1 MELTDVLRLDLVET
15 NVTTATLTFLV
26 IMLVLLAWHTT
37 SSFSRLDKV
46 GVRHPPPLPFIGNLL
61 YFREGFWESHNK
73 LIRNYGPS
81 CGYYIG
87 RRMYIVIS
95 EPDMIKCIL
104 EDDFRNFRNRMS
116 PDLVFKP
123 FADSIVMLRDEK
135 WEKVRSILT
144 PAFSIA
150 KIKEMT
156 PLIDEACNILLNN
169 LKVYAESGA
178 AFDIQRNY
186 GCFMLDIVASIAFG
200 THINSQKTPN
210 DIFVKYTKRFFEPLI
225 FKPLLILA
233 VAFPFIMI
241 PLLRILPNKKRDE
254 VNGFFISLIKN
265 MITLRNQQDPNE
277 RRRDFLQ
284 LMLDARIPT
293 TDTVMKQSDRVNQD
307 DFPEALPKKQQVW
320 LNDDEIAGQASLFLI
335 AGYETSNSTLSFGT
349 YLLATNPQCQEKL
362 LQEVDD
368 FYSKHD
374 IPHYENIQELP
385 YLDMVIAET
394 LRMYPPAFRFTRE
407 AAKDCSVLQQQV
419 PAGAIIEIAAGHL
432 HYNPKF
438 WLEPEKFIPERFTAE
453 AMEQQHPFAYLPF
466 GAGPRGCIGMKLALM
481 IIKIALLRI
490 LQRFMFKTCP
500 ETQIPLQVKSHS
512 TLGPR
517 DGVIIK
523 IVSR

>member
-1 MELTDVLRLDLVET
+1 MGLTDVLRLDFIEA

-26 IMLVLLAWHTT
+26 VMLALLAWHTT

-46 GVRHPPPLPFIGNLL
+46 GVRHPPSLPFIGNLL

-73 LIRNYGPS
+73 LISDYGPS

-87 RRMYIVIS
+87 RRMYIVVS

-150 KIKEMT
+150 KIKELT

-169 LKVYAESGA
+169 LKVYAESGT

-186 GCFMLDIVASIAFG
+186 GCFMLDIVASVAFG
-200 THINSQKTPN
+200 TRIDSQKSPN
-210 DIFVKYTKRFFEPLI
+210 DIFVKYTRRFFEPLI

-265 MITLRNQQDPNE
+265 MITLRDQQDPNE
-277 RRRDFLQ
+277 
-284 LMLDARIPT
+284 
-293 TDTVMKQSDRVNQD
+293 
-307 DFPEALPKKQQVW
+307 
-320 LNDDEIAGQASLFLI
+320 
-335 AGYETSNSTLSFGT
+335 
-349 YLLATNPQCQEKL
+349 
-362 LQEVDD
+362 
-368 FYSKHD
+368 
-374 IPHYENIQELP
+374 
-385 YLDMVIAET
+385 
-394 LRMYPPAFRFTRE
+394 
-407 AAKDCSVLQQQV
+407 
-419 PAGAIIEIAAGHL
+419 
-432 HYNPKF
+432 
-438 WLEPEKFIPERFTAE
+438 
-453 AMEQQHPFAYLPF
+453 
-466 GAGPRGCIGMKLALM
+466 
-481 IIKIALLRI
+481 
-490 LQRFMFKTCP
+490 
-500 ETQIPLQVKSHS
+500 
-512 TLGPR
+512 
-517 DGVIIK
+517 
-523 IVSR
+523 

>member
-1 MELTDVLRLDLVET
+1 
-15 NVTTATLTFLV
+15 
-26 IMLVLLAWHTT
+26 
-37 SSFSRLDKV
+37 
-46 GVRHPPPLPFIGNLL
+46 
-61 YFREGFWESHNK
+61 
-73 LIRNYGPS
+73 
-81 CGYYIG
+81 
-87 RRMYIVIS
+87 MYIVIS

-150 KIKEMT
+150 KIKEVRCRQMT

-169 LKVYAESGA
+169 LKVYAESGT

-210 DIFVKYTKRFFEPLI
+210 DIFVKYTRRFFEPLI

-277 RRRDFLQ
+277 RHRDFLQ

-293 TDTVMKQSDRVNQD
+293 TDIVMEQSDRVSQD

-320 LNDDEIAGQASLFLI
+320 LSDDEIAGQASLFLI

-374 IPHYENIQELP
+374 SPDYENIQELP
-385 YLDMVIAET
+385 YLDMVIAEI
-394 LRMYPPAFRFTRE
+394 LRMYPPAFRFT
-407 AAKDCSVLQQQV
+407 
-419 PAGAIIEIAAGHL
+419 
-432 HYNPKF
+432 
-438 WLEPEKFIPERFTAE
+438 AE
-453 AMEQQHPFAYLPF
+453 AMQQQHPFAYLPF

-481 IIKIALLRI
+481 TIKIALLRI
-490 LQRFMFKTCP
+490 LQRFMFKACP
-500 ETQIPLQVKSHS
+500 ETQGYNSGIPC
-512 TLGPR
+512 
-517 DGVIIK
+517 
-523 IVSR
+523 

>member
-1 MELTDVLRLDLVET
+1 MGLTDGLRLDLVET

-26 IMLVLLAWHTT
+26 IVLVLLAWHIT
-37 SSFSRLDKV
+37 SSFSRLAKV

-61 YFREGFWESHNK
+61 YFHEGFWESHNK
-73 LIRNYGPS
+73 LISNYGPS

-104 EDDFRNFRNRMS
+104 EDDFRNFRNRMR

-144 PAFSIA
+144 PAFNIA
-150 KIKEMT
+150 KITEMT

-169 LKVYAESGA
+169 LKVSAESGT
-178 AFDIQRNY
+178 AFDIQRLIIEQLL
-186 GCFMLDIVASIAFG
+186 MLLFQNSI
-200 THINSQKTPN
+200 K
-210 DIFVKYTKRFFEPLI
+210 
-225 FKPLLILA
+225 
-233 VAFPFIMI
+233 VAFPYIMI

-265 MITLRNQQDPNE
+265 MITLRDQQDPNE

-293 TDTVMKQSDRVNQD
+293 TDIVMDQSDKVSQD
-307 DFPEALPKKQQVW
+307 DFPEALPKKQQMW
-320 LNDDEIAGQASLFLI
+320 LTDDEIAGQASLFLI
-335 AGYETSNSTLSFGT
+335 AGYETSNSTLSFGS

-368 FYSKHD
+368 FFSKHD
-374 IPHYENIQELP
+374 IPNYENIQELP

-407 AAKDCSVLQQQV
+407 AAKDCWVLQQKV
-419 PAGAIIEIAAGHL
+419 PAGAIIEIAVGHL
-432 HYNPKF
+432 HYNPKY
-438 WLEPEKFIPERFTAE
+438 WPEPEKFIPERFMSE
-453 AMEQQHPFAYLPF
+453 AMQQQHPFAYLPF

-481 IIKIALLRI
+481 TIKIALLRI

-512 TLGPR
+512 TLGPQ
-517 DGVIIK
+517 DGIFIK
-523 IVSR
+523 IVPR